1 MRSDERV
8 RSRTELDERARSAR
22 RCLEEA
28 ERELAAERRRT
39 SLREWLLTVMRLES
53 ARQDGTDGSH

>member
-8 RSRTELDERARSAR
+8 RSRLELDERARSAR

-28 ERELAAERRRT
+28 ERELGAERRQT
-39 SLREWLLTVMRLES
+39 SLRAWLQAMMRHDTG
-53 ARQDGTDGSH
+53 RRDGADDA